1 MTVHYSSQYNVVSPS
16 ILFPPSGIISSL
28 GIADGAQKP
37 INVMATKIAST
48 LEFIVVRYSCDCIRD
63 GRSQF
68 WSQFIV
74 NVHYNSKN
82 ILPNTWNCIHRF
94 DFNHRLQWILYCET
108 NIIFSNFWSIHH
120 DKRFLIFLI
129 NELIKMNCAKWRVSL
144 EWIGPTAQSMLET
157 LKSCIFYFNHSWI

>member
-48 LEFIVVRYSCDCIRD
+48 LEFIVVRYSCD

-68 WSQFIV
+68 CSQFIV
-74 NVHYNSKN
+74 NLHYNSKN
-82 ILPNTWNCIHRF
+82 ILPNTWNCIHRI

-144 EWIGPTAQSMLET
+144 ECIGSAAQSMLGT
-157 LKSCIFYFNHSWI
+157 LKKMHISFQPFMNIDI